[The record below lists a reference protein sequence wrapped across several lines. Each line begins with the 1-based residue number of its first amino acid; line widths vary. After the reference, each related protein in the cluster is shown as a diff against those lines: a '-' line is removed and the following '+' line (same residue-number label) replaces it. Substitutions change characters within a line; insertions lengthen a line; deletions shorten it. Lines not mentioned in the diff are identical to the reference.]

1 MCVCMYVRNRF
12 HDFYFFFCSCK
23 LLPCF
28 EVSLD
33 VGYTL
38 LLREVSLVSFNTAH
52 I

>member
-1 MCVCMYVRNRF
+1 MYVIGF
-12 HDFYFFFCSCK
+12 MISTFFFCSCK